1 MNRTIALTG
10 TILLLI
16 SILLGAFGAHAL
28 KEVLRE
34 EQLVSFETGVR
45 YQMIHGLGLLILG
58 LNAERHKFQL
68 KTIYWLL
75 LSGVFLFSVSIY
87 FLAMQ
92 DVLGMKLKFLGP
104 ITPLGGLLMM
114 LGWSVYGFQIF
125 RSKSSHE
132 Q

>member
-1 MNRTIALTG
+1 
-10 TILLLI
+10 
-16 SILLGAFGAHAL
+16 LLGAFGAHAL
-28 KEVLRE
+28 KEILTE

-58 LNAERHKFQL
+58 LNADRHQFQL
-68 KTIYWLL
+68 KTIFRLL
-75 LSGVFLFSVSIY
+75 LSGVLLFSVSIY

-125 RSKSSHE
+125 RSKSGHE